1 MKSDGTRGRPQDRR
15 QALLSRLDPDLGE
28 LEPAFRAA
36 TFAETV
42 SQLRIMLFLTICLW
56 IVFGGVDYVLFGPSP
71 TLACLYL
78 LRVTA
83 IALTSAGILLMPRV
97 RSPRVLDSLAVLWVA
112 SLVLM
117 ILVVDLTRVRAQ
129 IYNGVLDTIVV
140 LMLYLV
146 LPNRLAE
153 RLICPLLLS
162 VGSILLLVLFWP
174 GLPIVSVIS
183 LAVGF
188 LVANLIGIVISGSL
202 VFSQQ
207 NQFRLQQET
216 KRLATTDELTGIM
229 NRRHFIQQA
238 AIEMER
244 AARVSHP
251 LSILML
257 DLDHFKKIND
267 SYGHLAGDEALKCF
281 AGQARAI
288 IRCYD
293 LFGRIGGEEF
303 AILLPGTD
311 LQPAAEI
318 AERIR
323 QACRDITSR
332 DFTPKPGRRSAGTM
346 TVSIGATILKT
357 SDESLDDLL
366 RRADQALYRAKTR
379 GRNRVEVV

>member
-1 MKSDGTRGRPQDRR
+1 MKSDSARGRIQDRW
-15 QALLSRLDPDLGE
+15 QALLSRLDPNLGE

-42 SQLRIMLFLTICLW
+42 SQLRIILFLTICMW
-56 IVFGGVDYVLFGPSP
+56 IIFGGVDYVMFGPSP
-71 TLACLYL
+71 TLVWLYL
-78 LRVTA
+78 LRATA
-83 IALTSAGILLMPRV
+83 IAVTSAGILLMRRI
-97 RSPRVLDSLAVLWVA
+97 RSPRVLDLLAVLWVA

-129 IYNGVLDTIVV
+129 LYNGVLDTIVV

-153 RLICPLLLS
+153 RAICPLLLS
-162 VGSILLLVLFWP
+162 VGTILLVVFWP
-174 GLPIVSVIS
+174 GLPIVSVVS

-202 VFSQQ
+202 MFSQQ
-207 NQFRLQQET
+207 NQFSLQQET

-229 NRRHFIQQA
+229 NRRHFIEQA
-238 AIEMER
+238 SIEMER
-244 AARVSHP
+244 AARGSSP

-267 SYGHLAGDEALKCF
+267 SYGHLAGDEALRCF
-281 AGQARAI
+281 AEQARAI

-323 QACRDITSR
+323 LACRDITSR
-332 DFTPKPGRRSAGTM
+332 DFTPKPGRRAAGTL
-346 TVSIGATILKT
+346 TVSIGATILEA

-366 RRADQALYRAKTR
+366 SRADQALYLAKVR